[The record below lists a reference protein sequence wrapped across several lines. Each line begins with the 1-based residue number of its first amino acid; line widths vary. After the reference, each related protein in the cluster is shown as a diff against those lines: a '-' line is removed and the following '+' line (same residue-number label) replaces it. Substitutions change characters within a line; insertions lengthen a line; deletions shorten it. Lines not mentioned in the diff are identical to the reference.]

1 MHRSST
7 PKHPTLLLIGV
18 ALCIILLPRAYAQSS
33 SSEIKGRVYDT
44 DEEEWMTAASVRLLS
59 ATDSTLV
66 EGVMTDKQGRFRL
79 QVSTPGSYLVDISFI
94 GYTPYRKAVSIGANS
109 KIDLGRIK
117 LSPSATAL
125 SELKVVGQASPVT
138 IKKDT
143 VQFSAGAFKVR
154 PGASVEELLRRI
166 PGIEVDA
173 DGNITYN
180 GEAIERVELDGRD
193 FFSSD
198 PTMATRNLP
207 ADLIKNVQVVD
218 KKSEQSRLT
227 GMDDGEKTKILN
239 LNVKE
244 ELKKGLLG
252 SLKAGYGTKDRYR
265 VDLMGSAFRGD
276 ERITLLANLNNTNG
290 VRRGRGD
297 RTQRSV
303 GANYDNK
310 VSDKL
315 NVTAELSY
323 QENDN
328 TLSSRMTRENLLGEA
343 THTTTDRTTSSQDD
357 LSRRGSMGGRL
368 EWTPSERTALFF
380 MPDISIGRSRS
391 HSLSQYSTEA
401 RTGETINSGSS
412 EREEKSRDDGASG
425 YLHFRHT
432 FNDDGRNIYVRV
444 FGRHESGNSDGTL
457 KSVTTF
463 TKGNRSE
470 TLDQRTSSRN
480 ESNRGGISVSYM
492 EPLSKY
498 WALQGSYSLDGE
510 YRTSDRLAYQADAEG
525 EYTILDKRY
534 SRGSSNRYL
543 NHRIGA
549 MARYQPR
556 PKSSISLGVDALPTH
571 THTITTSGEEV
582 TYDHERSIVNY
593 APSLIVDLGNDRG
606 LQYMLHYRGRT
617 SQPSMEQLSPV
628 TIQTSPLSQ
637 TTGNPDLLPSFRH
650 MIFMRGSMENREKR
664 QSLQIF
670 GYMGTVNNAIINRRE
685 IDRETGISRTTY
697 ENVNGVY
704 SYSAGGSLSL
714 PLSKSLTSFTNG
726 RVGGNRGKGYV
737 NGELNTSL
745 SSTINLSERVTW
757 SGEYLQSSL
766 GFSGGYN
773 HLTNT
778 VSRQSDRETLDY
790 RLFCEATWTPPFGLS
805 LSHRL
810 SYRDAKGYHDDV
822 KRNLWIWDLS
832 LGYSFLKDRRGT
844 LELEALDL
852 LGQRSTFRRTST
864 AQSITDILYEGVTSY
879 VMLTFTYKFNTLPTA
894 DPSADRSSRSRY
906 QSRYYHRM

>member
-1 MHRSST
+1 MHHSAT

-18 ALCIILLPRAYAQSS
+18 AIMILLPRVYAQTNP
-33 SSEIKGRVYDT
+33 SEIKGRVYDT

-66 EGVMTDKQGRFRL
+66 QGVMTDKQGHFRL
-79 QVSTPGSYLVDISFI
+79 KVSTPGSYLVDISFI
-94 GYTPYRKAVSIGANS
+94 GYTPYRKAVSIGAS
-109 KIDLGRIK
+109 SMIDLGRIK

-143 VQFSAGAFKVR
+143 VQFNAGAFKVR

-173 DGNITYN
+173 EGNITYN

-198 PTMATRNLP
+198 PTMATKNLP

-244 ELKKGLLG
+244 ELKKGFLG

-276 ERITLLANLNNTNG
+276 ERITLLANLNNTDG

-297 RTQRSV
+297 RTHRSV

-323 QENDN
+323 QESDN

-343 THTTTDRTTSSQDD
+343 THTTTDRTISSQDD

-380 MPDISIGRSRS
+380 MPDISIDRSRS

-401 RTGETINSGSS
+401 REGETINSGSS
-412 EREEKSRDDGASG
+412 EREEKSRNDGAGG

-432 FNDDGRNIYVRV
+432 FNDEGRNIYVRV
-444 FGRHESGNSDGTL
+444 FGRHQSGNSDGTL

-463 TKGNRSE
+463 AKGNRSE
-470 TLDQRTSSRN
+470 TLDQLTSSRS

-498 WALQGSYSLDGE
+498 WSLQGNYSLDGE

-549 MARYQPR
+549 MARYRPR

-571 THTITTSGEEV
+571 THTITTDGEEV

-593 APSLIVDLGNDRG
+593 APSLIVDLRDDRG

-617 SQPSMEQLSPV
+617 GQPSMEQLSPV

-670 GYMGTVNNAIINRRE
+670 GYLGTVNNAIINRRE

-714 PLSKSLTSFTNG
+714 PLTKSLTSFTNG
-726 RVGGNRGKGYV
+726 RVGGDRGKGYV

-757 SGEYLQSSL
+757 SGDYLQSTL
-766 GFSGGYN
+766 GFSGNYN

-778 VSRQSDRETLDY
+778 VSRQSDRKTLDY

-810 SYRDAKGYHDDV
+810 SYSDAKGYHDDV
-822 KRNLWIWDLS
+822 KRNLWIWDIS

-864 AQSITDILYEGVTSY
+864 AQSITDMLYEGVTSY
-879 VMLTFTYKFNTLPTA
+879 VMLTFTYKLNTLPTA
-894 DPSADRSSRSRY
+894 DPSPDRSSRSRY
-906 QSRYYHRM
+906 RSRDFHRM

>member
-1 MHRSST
+1 MMGLFLS
-7 PKHPTLLLIGV
+7 LLL
-18 ALCIILLPRAYAQSS
+18 LPTTYAQTSS
-33 SSEIKGRVYDT
+33 GEIKGRVYD
-44 DEEEWMTAASVRLLS
+44 EEQKEWMTAASVRLLS
-59 ATDSTLV
+59 ASDSTLV
-66 EGVMTDKQGRFRL
+66 QGVMTDKQGHFRL
-79 QVSTPGSYLVDISFI
+79 SVSTPGSYLVDISFI
-94 GYTPYRKAVSIGANS
+94 GYTPYSKAVSVDKS
-109 KIDLGRIK
+109 TKVDLGNIK
-117 LSPSATAL
+117 LSPTSTAL
-125 SELKVVGQASPVT
+125 SELKVVGQSSPVT

-173 DGNITYN
+173 EGNITYN
-180 GEAIERVELDGRD
+180 GESIERVELDGRD

-198 PTMATRNLP
+198 PTMATKNLP

-218 KKSEQSRLT
+218 KKSEQTRLT

-252 SLKAGYGTKDRYR
+252 NLKAGYGTKDRYR
-265 VDLMGSAFRGD
+265 VDLMGSGFRGD
-276 ERITLLANLNNTNG
+276 ERVTLLANLNNTDG

-297 RTQRSV
+297 RKRRSV

-310 VSDKL
+310 IGDKL

-323 QENDN
+323 RENDN
-328 TLSSRMTRENLLGEA
+328 TLSSRMTRENLLGNA
-343 THTTTDRTTSSQDD
+343 THTTTDRNISSQGN
-357 LSRRGSMGGRL
+357 LSRQGSMNGRL
-368 EWTPSERTALFF
+368 EWTPSDKTALFF
-380 MPDISIGRSRS
+380 MPDISVGRSRS

-401 RTGETINSGSS
+401 REGETINSGSS
-412 EREEKSRDDGASG
+412 ESEEKRSNEGAGG

-432 FNDDGRNIYVRV
+432 FNDEGRNIYVRV
-444 FGRHESGNSDGTL
+444 FGRHESGDSDGTL
-457 KSVTTF
+457 KSVTSF
-463 TKGNRSE
+463 TKGSRKE
-470 TLDQRTSSRN
+470 ILDQLTSSRN
-480 ESNRGGISVSYM
+480 ESNRGGVSVSYL

-498 WALQGSYSLDGE
+498 WSLQGSYSLDGE
-510 YRTSDRLAYQADAEG
+510 QRTSDRLAYRADADG

-543 NHRIGA
+543 NHRIGV
-549 MARYQPR
+549 MARYRPR
-556 PKSSISLGVDALPTH
+556 PMSSISLGVDALPTY
-571 THTITTSGEEV
+571 THTITTDGEEV

-593 APSLIVDLGNDRG
+593 APSLMVDLRNDKG
-606 LQYMLHYRGRT
+606 LQYMMHYRGST

-650 MIFMRGSMENREKR
+650 MIFMRGSMGSREKR
-664 QSLQIF
+664 QNLQIF
-670 GYMGTVNNAIINRRE
+670 GYLSTVNNAIINRRE
-685 IDRETGISRTTY
+685 LDRETGISRTTY

-704 SYSAGGSLSL
+704 SFSAGGSLSL
-714 PLSKSLTSFTNG
+714 PLAKSLTSFTNG
-726 RVGGNRGKGYV
+726 RFGGNRGKGYV

-745 SSTINLSERVTW
+745 SSTVNLSERITW
-757 SGEYLQSSL
+757 SGEYLQSTV
-766 GFSGGYN
+766 GFSGDYN

-778 VSRQSDRETLDY
+778 VSRQSDRKTLDY

-810 SYRDAKGYHDDV
+810 SYRDARGYHDDV

-844 LELEALDL
+844 LELEAVDL

-864 AQSITDILYEGVTSY
+864 AQSITDMLYEGVTSY
-879 VMLTFTYKFNTLPTA
+879 VMLTFTYKFNSLPTA
-894 DPSADRSSRSRY
+894 DNSSDHSYRSRY
-906 QSRYYHRM
+906 RSQHYHMM

>member
-1 MHRSST
+1 MQRTST
-7 PKHPTLLLIGV
+7 PKRPTLLLIGV
-18 ALCIILLPRAYAQSS
+18 ALCMIFLLRAHAQTR

-59 ATDSTLV
+59 ATDSTLIQ
-66 EGVMTDKQGRFRL
+66 GVMTDKQGHFRL
-79 QVSTPGSYLVDISFI
+79 LVSTPGSYLVDISFI
-94 GYTPYRKAVSIGANS
+94 GYTPYRKTVSIGESS

-143 VQFSAGAFKVR
+143 VQFNAGAFKVR

-173 DGNITYN
+173 EGNITYN

-198 PTMATRNLP
+198 PTMATKNLP

-244 ELKKGLLG
+244 ELKKGFLC

-276 ERITLLANLNNTNG
+276 ERITLLANLNNTEG

-323 QENDN
+323 QEDDN

-368 EWTPSERTALFF
+368 AWTPSERAALFF

-401 RTGETINSGSS
+401 REGEMINSGSS
-412 EREEKSRDDGASG
+412 EREEKSRNDGAGG

-432 FNDDGRNIYVRV
+432 FNDEGRNIYVRV
-444 FGRHESGNSDGTL
+444 FGRHQSGNSDGTL

-463 TKGNRSE
+463 AKGNRSE
-470 TLDQRTSSRN
+470 TLDQLTSSRS
-480 ESNRGGISVSYM
+480 ESNQGGISISYM

-534 SRGSSNRYL
+534 SRGSSNQYL

-549 MARYQPR
+549 MARYRPR

-571 THTITTSGEEV
+571 THTITTDGEEV

-593 APSLIVDLGNDRG
+593 APSLIVDLRDDRG

-617 SQPSMEQLSPV
+617 GQPSMEQLSPV

-650 MIFMRGSMENREKR
+650 MIFMRGSMENREKL

-685 IDRETGISRTTY
+685 IDRETGVSQTTY

-714 PLSKSLTSFTNG
+714 PLAKSLTSFTNG
-726 RVGGNRGKGYV
+726 RVGGSRGKGYV

-745 SSTINLSERVTW
+745 SSTVNLSERVTW

-766 GFSGGYN
+766 GFSGNYN

-778 VSRQSDRETLDY
+778 VSRQSDRKTLDY
-790 RLFCEATWTPPFGLS
+790 RLFCVATWTPPFGLS

-810 SYRDAKGYHDDV
+810 SYSEAKGYHDDV
-822 KRNLWIWDLS
+822 KRNLWIWDIS
-832 LGYSFLKDRRGT
+832 IGYSFLKDRRGT

-864 AQSITDILYEGVTSY
+864 AQSITDMLYEGVTSY

-894 DPSADRSSRSRY
+894 DPSADRSSRLRY

>member
-1 MHRSST
+1 MQRTST

-18 ALCIILLPRAYAQSS
+18 ALCMIFLPRARAQTRST
-33 SSEIKGRVYDT
+33 EIKGRVYDT

-66 EGVMTDKQGRFRL
+66 QGVMTDKQGHFRIL
-79 QVSTPGSYLVDISFI
+79 VSTPGSYLVDISFI
-94 GYTPYRKAVSIGANS
+94 GYTPYRKTVSIGESS

-143 VQFSAGAFKVR
+143 VQFNAGAFKVR

-173 DGNITYN
+173 EGNITYN

-198 PTMATRNLP
+198 PTMATKNLP

-276 ERITLLANLNNTNG
+276 ERITLLANLNNTDG

-310 VSDKL
+310 VSDTL

-323 QENDN
+323 QEDDN
-328 TLSSRMTRENLLGEA
+328 TLFSRMTRENLLGEA
-343 THTTTDRTTSSQDD
+343 THSTTNRTTSSQDD

-401 RTGETINSGSS
+401 REGETINSGSS
-412 EREEKSRDDGASG
+412 EREEKSRNDGAGG

-432 FNDDGRNIYVRV
+432 FNDEGRNIYVRV
-444 FGRHESGNSDGTL
+444 FGRHQSGNSDGTL

-463 TKGNRSE
+463 AKGNRSE
-470 TLDQRTSSRN
+470 TLDQLTSSRS
-480 ESNRGGISVSYM
+480 ESNQGGISISYM

-498 WALQGSYSLDGE
+498 WALQGNYSLDGE
-510 YRTSDRLAYQADAEG
+510 NRTSDRLAYQADAEG

-534 SRGSSNRYL
+534 SRGSSNQYL

-549 MARYQPR
+549 MARYRPR

-571 THTITTSGEEV
+571 THTITTDGEEV

-593 APSLIVDLGNDRG
+593 APSLIVDLRDDRG

-617 SQPSMEQLSPV
+617 GQPSMEQLSPV

-650 MIFMRGSMENREKR
+650 TIFMRGSMENREKR

-685 IDRETGISRTTY
+685 IDRETGVSQTTY

-714 PLSKSLTSFTNG
+714 PLAKSLTSFTNG
-726 RVGGNRGKGYV
+726 RVGGSRGKGYV

-766 GFSGGYN
+766 GFSGNYN

-778 VSRQSDRETLDY
+778 VSRQSDRKTLDY
-790 RLFCEATWTPPFGLS
+790 RLFCVATWTPPFGLS

-810 SYRDAKGYHDDV
+810 SYSDAKGYHDDV
-822 KRNLWIWDLS
+822 KRNLWIWDIS
-832 LGYSFLKDRRGT
+832 IGYSFLKDRRGT

-864 AQSITDILYEGVTSY
+864 AQSITDMLYEGVTSY

-894 DPSADRSSRSRY
+894 DPSADRSSRLRY